1 MAGWRRTLRTILS
14 LTILASSFP
23 WPAGT
28 AQNSEAK
35 QKTQDL
41 AATWQGT
48 LGPGQGMRVVIQITE
63 GTRGEYRALFYN
75 IDRSGDGVP
84 GRAIEQDG
92 STVKMTFTMVDG
104 TYIGHLAPD
113 GKSIT
118 GMWSQNSAPVPLNLT
133 RAVAGGEWVIPTA
146 AVKPRA
152 MDPNADPAFEVA
164 TIKSSNPEEHRK
176 FFRLRPDRLEG
187 VNETV
192 ADMITFS
199 YGVHRKQIVDAPA
212 WTESEKFDISAKPDT
227 EGMPSLGQWKTMV
240 QKLLTDR
247 FKLSFQRNQRE
258 LAVYVLSVDSAGA
271 KLAESQGDPNG
282 LPGIGF
288 QRRMGDLSAFDVS
301 MADFINFMTR
311 NAGLDRPILDRT
323 GLTGRYDFKLS
334 WTPDDAQWS
343 SVASNVPRPSEDA
356 NPAPPLY
363 TALQEQ
369 LGLKFSAVKAL
380 AEVFVIDHV
389 EKPSGN

>member
-1 MAGWRRTLRTILS
+1 MACWRRALRAILW
-14 LTILASSFP
+14 LTIPASIFP

-28 AQNSEAK
+28 AQNGDAK

-48 LGPGQGMRVVIQITE
+48 LGPGQGMRVVIQVTE

-75 IDRSGDGVP
+75 IDRGGDAVP
-84 GRAIEQDG
+84 GRAISQDG

-118 GMWSQNSAPVPLNLT
+118 GTWSQNATPVPLNLT
-133 RAVAGGEWVIPTA
+133 RAVAGAEWVIPTPA
-146 AVKPRA
+146 LNPRA

-176 FFRLRPDRLEG
+176 FFRLSPDRIEG

-212 WTESEKFDISAKPDT
+212 WIESEKFDISAKPDT

-240 QKLLTDR
+240 QKLLADR
-247 FKLSFQRNQRE
+247 FKLSFHRNQRE
-258 LAVYVLSVDSAGA
+258 LAVYVLSVGPAGA
-271 KLAESQGDPNG
+271 KLAESQGDPKG

-288 QRRMGDLSAFDVS
+288 QRRMGDLGAFNVS

-343 SVASNVPRPSEDA
+343 SVAPDVRRPSDDA
-356 NPAPPLY
+356 NPAAPLY
-363 TALQEQ
+363 SALQEQ
-369 LGLKFSAVKAL
+369 LDLKFSPAKAL
-380 AEVFVIDHV
+380 AEVYVIDHI
-389 EKPSGN
+389 EKPSEN

>member
-1 MAGWRRTLRTILS
+1 MAFWRRALRTLLS
-14 LTILASSFP
+14 LTILASMFP
-23 WPAGT
+23 WLAGT
-28 AQNSEAK
+28 AHNGDAK

-48 LGPGQGMRVVIQITE
+48 LGPGQGMRVVIQVTE
-63 GTRGEYRALFYN
+63 GTRDEYRALFYN
-75 IDRSGDGVP
+75 IDRSGDAGP
-84 GRAIEQDG
+84 GRAIAQDG

-118 GMWSQNSAPVPLNLT
+118 GTWSQNSAPVPLNLT

-164 TIKSSNPEEHRK
+164 TIKSSNAEEHRK
-176 FFRLRPDRLEG
+176 FFRFSPDHFEG

-199 YGVHRKQIVDAPA
+199 YGVHRNQIVDAPV

-227 EGMPSLGQWKTMV
+227 EGRPSLAQWKTMV

-247 FKLSFQRNQRE
+247 
-258 LAVYVLSVDSAGA
+258 
-271 KLAESQGDPNG
+271 
-282 LPGIGF
+282 
-288 QRRMGDLSAFDVS
+288 
-301 MADFINFMTR
+301 
-311 NAGLDRPILDRT
+311 
-323 GLTGRYDFKLS
+323 
-334 WTPDDAQWS
+334 
-343 SVASNVPRPSEDA
+343 
-356 NPAPPLY
+356 
-363 TALQEQ
+363 
-369 LGLKFSAVKAL
+369 LK
-380 AEVFVIDHV
+380 
-389 EKPSGN
+389 

>member
-1 MAGWRRTLRTILS
+1 MACWRRALRAVVS
-14 LTILASSFP
+14 LTILASMVP
-23 WPAGT
+23 GPAGT
-28 AQNSEAK
+28 AQNGDTN
-35 QKTQDL
+35 QKALDL

-63 GTRGEYRALFYN
+63 KTGGEYRAIFYS
-75 IDRSGDGVP
+75 IDRSGDAVP
-84 GRAIEQDG
+84 GRAIAQDG

-104 TYIGHLAPD
+104 MYIGHLAPD

-118 GMWSQNSAPVPLNLT
+118 GTWSQNSAPVPLNLT
-133 RAVAGGEWVIPTA
+133 RAAAGEEWVLPTA
-146 AVKPRA
+146 AIKPRA
-152 MDPNADPAFEVA
+152 MDPKADPVFEVA
-164 TIKSSNPEEHRK
+164 TIKFSNPDEHRK

-192 ADMITFS
+192 ADIITFS

-212 WTESEKFDISAKPDT
+212 WIELEKFDISAKPDT
-227 EGMPSLGQWKTMV
+227 EGMASIGQWKTMV
-240 QKLLTDR
+240 QKLLADR
-247 FKLSFQRNQRE
+247 FKLSFHRNQRE
-258 LAVYVLSVDSAGA
+258 LAVYIFSVGPAGA
-271 KLAESQGDPNG
+271 KLAESQGDAKG

-288 QRRMGDLSAFDVS
+288 QRRMGDLSAFNVS
-301 MADFINFMTR
+301 SADFINFMTR

-323 GLTGRYDFKLS
+323 ALAGRYDFKLS

-343 SVASNVPRPSEDA
+343 SVAPGVPRPSDDT

-369 LGLKFSAVKAL
+369 LGLKFSADKAL
-380 AEVFVIDHV
+380 AEVYVIDHI
-389 EKPSGN
+389 EKPSEN

>member
-1 MAGWRRTLRTILS
+1 MARWRRALRAIVS
-14 LTILASSFP
+14 LTILASIFP
-23 WPAGT
+23 WLAGI
-28 AQNSEAK
+28 AQNGDAN

-48 LGPGQGMRVVIQITE
+48 LGPGQGMRIVIQIAE
-63 GTRGEYRALFYN
+63 GVRGEYRALFYS

-84 GRAIEQDG
+84 GRAISQDG

-118 GMWSQNSAPVPLNLT
+118 GTWSQNSAPVALNLT
-133 RAVAGGEWVIPTA
+133 RAVAGAEWVIPTPA
-146 AVKPRA
+146 LKPRA

-176 FFRLRPDRLEG
+176 FFRFRPDRFEG

-199 YGVHRKQIVDAPA
+199 YGFHHKQIVDAPA

-247 FKLSFQRNQRE
+247 FKLSFRRNQRE
-258 LAVYVLSVDSAGA
+258 LAVYVLAVGPAGA
-271 KLAESQGDPNG
+271 KLAESQGDPKG

-288 QRRMGDLSAFDVS
+288 QRRMGDLSAFNVT

-311 NAGLDRPILDRT
+311 NAGLDRPILDQT
-323 GLTGRYDFKLS
+323 GLTGRYDFKLN

-343 SVASNVPRPSEDA
+343 SVAPAVARPSDDA
-356 NPAPPLY
+356 NAAPPLY

-369 LGLKFSAVKAL
+369 LGLKFSATKAL
-380 AEVFVIDHV
+380 AEVLIIDHV
-389 EKPSGN
+389 EKPSEN

>member
-1 MAGWRRTLRTILS
+1 MAGWRRALRTILS
-14 LTILASSFP
+14 LTILASIFP
-23 WPAGT
+23 WLAGT
-28 AQNSEAK
+28 AQNGDAK

-41 AATWQGT
+41 AATWQGS
-48 LGPGQGMRVVIQITE
+48 LGPGQGARVVIQITE

-75 IDRSGDGVP
+75 IDRSGDAVP
-84 GRAIEQDG
+84 GRAISQDG

-104 TYIGHLAPD
+104 TYTGHLAPD

-118 GMWSQNSAPVPLNLT
+118 GMWSQNSAPLPLNLT
-133 RAVAGGEWVIPTA
+133 RVVAGGEWVIPTA
-146 AVKPRA
+146 AVKPKA

-164 TIKSSNPEEHRK
+164 TIKSSNPEDHRK
-176 FFRLRPDRLEG
+176 FFRLRPDLLEG

-212 WTESEKFDISAKPDT
+212 WTESETFDISAKPDT
-227 EGMPSLGQWKTMV
+227 EGMPSIGQWKTMV

-258 LAVYVLSVDSAGA
+258 LAVYVLSVDLAGA
-271 KLAESQGDPNG
+271 KLAESQGDPKG

-288 QRRMGDLSAFDVS
+288 QRRMGDLGAFDVS

-311 NAGLDRPILDRT
+311 NAGLDRPIVDRT
-323 GLTGRYDFKLS
+323 GLTGRYDFKLH

-343 SVASNVPRPSEDA
+343 RAAPDAPRPPDDA

-369 LGLKFSAVKAL
+369 LGLKFSAVKAPV
-380 AEVFVIDHV
+380 EIFVVDHV
-389 EKPSGN
+389 ERPSEN